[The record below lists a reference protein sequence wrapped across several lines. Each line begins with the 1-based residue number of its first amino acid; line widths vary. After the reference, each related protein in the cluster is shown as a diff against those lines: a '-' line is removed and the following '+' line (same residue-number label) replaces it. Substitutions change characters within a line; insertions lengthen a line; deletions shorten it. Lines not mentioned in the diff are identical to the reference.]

1 MTSEQ
6 DRIFSKPLAKV
17 ADFRFDDKV
26 ASVFPDMI
34 SRSIPGYGQILH
46 TLGEIA
52 GRAVQPGTRVYDLGC
67 SLGAATTAI
76 RRGLGEKQVEIVAI
90 DNSEAMVKRAREH
103 LDAFVSPIPVELI
116 CADIRDVGI
125 ENASMVVLNFTLQFL
140 APADRDALL
149 AKIYKG
155 MVPGGVLVV
164 SEKLV
169 FSQPQLHQLLDDLHL
184 DFKRAN
190 GYSELEISQ
199 KRNALENVMRP
210 DTTEQHMAR
219 FKAAGFQES
228 GLWFQ
233 CFNFASMVAIK

>member
-1 MTSEQ
+1 MTSDQ
-6 DRIFSKPLAKV
+6 DRLFSKPLAQV
-17 ADFRFDDKV
+17 ADFRFDEKV

-46 TLGEIA
+46 TLGELA
-52 GRAVQPGTRVYDLGC
+52 QRFARPDTRIYDLGC
-67 SLGAATTAI
+67 SLGAATSAM
-76 RRGLGEKQVEIVAI
+76 RRALGERSLEIVAV
-90 DNSEAMVKRAREH
+90 DNSEAMVKRAQEH
-103 LDAFVSPIPVELI
+103 LEAYRSPIPVELV
-116 CADIRDVGI
+116 CADIRDI
-125 ENASMVVLNFTLQFL
+125 EIANASMVVLNFTLQFL
-140 APADRDALL
+140 APEDRDALIRNVCAGL
-149 AKIYKG
+149 N
-155 MVPGGVLVV
+155 PGGVLVV

-169 FSQPQLHQLLDDLHL
+169 FDQPSIHALLDELHL

-210 DTTEQHMAR
+210 DTLAQHQAR
-219 FKAAGFQES
+219 FSEAGFHAS